1 MCEPLSTSQQTSL
14 LFTLTKPEP
23 GTKGT
28 QSGSHLP
35 QDFPASAEE
44 SCLQASAALS
54 GGGNAAL
61 LTLARACETLPPQ
74 SKTPA
79 S

>member
-14 LFTLTKPEP
+14 PFTLTKPEP

-28 QSGSHLP
+28 QSGFHRP

-44 SCLQASAALS
+44 ACLQASAALS
-54 GGGNAAL
+54 GCGSAAL
-61 LTLARACETLPPQ
+61 LTLARGCEALPPQ
-74 SKTPA
+74 SKTPE